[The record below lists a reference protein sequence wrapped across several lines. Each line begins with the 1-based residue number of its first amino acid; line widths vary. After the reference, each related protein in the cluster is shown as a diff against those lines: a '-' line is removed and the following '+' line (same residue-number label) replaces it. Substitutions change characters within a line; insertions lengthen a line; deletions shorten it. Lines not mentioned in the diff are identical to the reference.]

1 MNYTEA
7 LDFIHNTHK
16 FGSKLGLENIKHL
29 LRILGNPE
37 SHLKF
42 IHVAGTNGKGSTSAM
57 LHEVLMA
64 SGRTVGLYTSPY
76 IERFE
81 ERIRVNGVIISE
93 EDLAIYTK
101 QVKEAIKVMVA
112 EGHNHPTEF
121 EVVTA
126 IGFLY
131 FQKMVCDVV
140 VLEVGMGG
148 RLDATNVIERS
159 LISVITPLDFDH
171 MQFLGDTIDKIAYEK
186 AGIIKA
192 GGVTV
197 IHPQAKEAEQVI
209 QDTCERLGNPLTIAS
224 FDTAV
229 WEGSD
234 FKGTR
239 FRYEGEAYALRLIAP
254 YQMQNAI
261 VAIEVIRA
269 LNKHY
274 DFNISDETLKQ
285 GLWDT
290 RWSGRM
296 ELISERP
303 YVMIDGAH
311 NMHGITGLINTVSL
325 WKESYEMLALVGIL
339 EDKDVVGMV
348 GKMKETFTKVVVTE
362 PSNPRA
368 MSAERL
374 AGQMDA
380 FEVVGVS
387 NDVEKAVAMAIDW
400 ANEAPEKRLVL
411 GFGSLYMLGDITR
424 SVRKLTS

>member
-131 FQKMVCDVV
+131 FQKMACDVV

-197 IHPQAKEAEQVI
+197 IHPQAKEAERVI
-209 QDTCERLGNPLTIAS
+209 KETCERLGNPLTIAS

-239 FRYEGEAYALRLIAP
+239 FQYEGEAYALRLIAP

-387 NDVEKAVAMAIDW
+387 SDVEKAVAMAIDW